1 MKDMA
6 AVKAARMKL
15 EAQGIDTDTPH
26 GFSLLNAELQKSGS
40 VVPEEASDEA
50 SGESDDFID
59 FIMGNAYGKPNTKT
73 GKSDREVSATNSGK
87 NAANGNA
94 ESDGVSQAAR
104 TSTAP
109 TDTVANQS
117 GKDQSRVDGPG
128 VFDDIPMQEFMAA
141 AAGAGVSAAV
151 AARLYKA
158 FQSRK
163 GAANSADASTAN
175 ANSASSNAASP
186 NSAKASVPATVD
198 PMSQMLAE
206 VDEMTGMSAKSDK
219 LAGPEQAAQLEA
231 PQKKLSGSESS
242 IDDIIDATFEEVESP
257 RALKGPKAATALPA
271 PATDQNILAEDTAA
285 VSGELEKGM
294 RNNGESDDVINRAKE
309 IIEAMMQPDEVAR
322 QRFQEM
328 NITADDIKTDEFQ
341 SLIKIIRNLRGAL

>member
-40 VVPEEASDEA
+40 VVPEETSDEV
-50 SGESDDFID
+50 SNESDDFID

-73 GKSDREVSATNSGK
+73 GKSDREVPATNSGK

-94 ESDGVSQAAR
+94 ESDGISQAPR

-128 VFDDIPMQEFMAA
+128 VFDDIPVQEFMAA

-158 FQSRK
+158 FQARK
-163 GAANSADASTAN
+163 GAASSADTSTDR
-175 ANSASSNAASP
+175 SNT
-186 NSAKASVPATVD
+186 AKASVPAKAD
-198 PMSQMLAE
+198 PMAQMLDD

-219 LAGPEQAAQLEA
+219 LAGPEQTAQLEA
-231 PQKKLSGSESS
+231 PQKKLSGPESS

-257 RALKGPKAATALPA
+257 RALRGPKTATALPA

-309 IIEAMMQPDEVAR
+309 IIDAMMQPDEVAR

-328 NITADDIKTDEFQ
+328 NITADDIKTNEFQ
-341 SLIKIIRNLRGAL
+341 SLVKIIRNLRGAL